1 METRRYDS
9 IDLKSV
15 SYSQPE
21 KRGAFYYSDITYDN
35 KPLMILCPKLL
46 AKVSGSDTLQKASP
60 CLELEPDTNDFSF
73 YDFLLKIDDRSIKE
87 TYDKGMDWFG
97 KSIPLDMIDD
107 MYKRTTKPLKR
118 DQRPSFSFRVPME
131 KKSPQCKVYTQKRE
145 LCSVSDIQAGSHVV
159 TVLHVRGLK
168 FLKQHYYCDCYVSQ
182 MQICTVSPTKYI
194 IPDTCVFSDDDGV
207 DGVDGVDEVDEDD
220 KIDEELLQSIQ
231 SSEQD
236 RLASLKVC
244 EGRLQSLQA
253 DISEKTKELTECQL
267 RISELHSGSD

>member
-15 SYSQPE
+15 SYSEPE

-73 YDFLLKIDDRSIKE
+73 YDFLLKIDDRNIKE

-131 KKSPQCKVYTQKRE
+131 KKSPQCKVYTQKRD

-182 MQICTVSPTKYI
+182 MQICTVAPTKYI
-194 IPDTCVFSDDDGV
+194 IPDTCVFSDE
-207 DGVDGVDEVDEDD
+207 EVDVDD

-231 SSEQD
+231 ISEQE
-236 RLASLKVC
+236 RQVSLKTLK
-244 EGRLQSLQA
+244 GRIQSLQ
-253 DISEKTKELTECQL
+253 DEISGKTKELSECQL
-267 RISELHSGSD
+267 RVSELHNGSD

>member
-9 IDLKSV
+9 IDLRLV
-15 SYSQPE
+15 RYSQPE
-21 KRGAFYYSDITYDN
+21 KRGAFYYSDIT
-35 KPLMILCPKLL
+35 
-46 AKVSGSDTLQKASP
+46 

-73 YDFLLKIDDRSIKE
+73 YDFLLKIDDRNIKE
-87 TYDKGMDWFG
+87 THDKGTDWFG

-131 KKSPQCKVYTQKRE
+131 KKSPQCKVYTQKRD
-145 LCSVSDIQAGSHVV
+145 LGSVSDIQAGSHVV

-182 MQICTVSPTKYI
+182 LQISTVAPTKYI
-194 IPDTCVFSDDDGV
+194 IPETCVFSDEEPDI
-207 DGVDGVDEVDEDD
+207 DD

-231 SSEQD
+231 FSEQE
-236 RLASLKVC
+236 RQESLKVF
-244 EGRLQSLQA
+244 EGRIRNLQD
-253 DISEKTKELTECQL
+253 DISEKNKELAECQ
-267 RISELHSGSD
+267 RRVSELHNGSD